1 MVVQAAPGIAI
12 ASPRDEREDKV
23 RAQKSIV
30 ERGPVG
36 VGHEVTS
43 LLILRGPLIGHL
55 GLAVDFD
62 DEVQRR
68 LNVEKHLEFSHV
80 AAAKRPLDNKQIK
93 FCYTIYFVGLG
104 ADTLPMAS
112 YVEVSIL
119 VEMRDL
125 ILGCELDQS
134 WRTSIIRIYP
144 PTLRPTDGNGHTQK
158 HICVPFR
165 APASANPH
173 LGVQ

>member
-119 VEMRDL
+119 VGDERSHTWL
-125 ILGCELDQS
+125 
-134 WRTSIIRIYP
+134 RIGPVLAYFDHQN
-144 PTLRPTDGNGHTQK
+144 LSSH
-158 HICVPFR
+158 
-165 APASANPH
+165 ASTNRW
-173 LGVQ
+173 